1 MVPPTLPA
9 PWLLKAKLAAT
20 PIFVP
25 TPAPFVHT
33 AGSSSGEMGYDGMW
47 QPGCQGSPL
56 ALHLPLPWPQDN
68 LREIGSDSH
77 QHPGVA
83 LGRRRAPQRAGA
95 NRTLPL
101 SLRMPS
107 MLCLA
112 FLSPSSTSF
121 LSSSASSS
129 SPFPNLLRRMRLMEL
144 TSGGECRAVT
154 GSSPAAP
161 RGSRAGPGSRVPHQ
175 CHWPVSL
182 GHCRSGLGEGSC
194 PFPSPRDFH
203 GAQARTGLQHGH
215 SSSRESFF
223 PESFFAPSPHGGL

>member
-1 MVPPTLPA
+1 
-9 PWLLKAKLAAT
+9 
-20 PIFVP
+20 
-25 TPAPFVHT
+25 
-33 AGSSSGEMGYDGMW
+33 MGHDGMW
-47 QPGCQGSPL
+47 QPGCQGSRL
-56 ALHLPLPWPQDN
+56 ALHLPLRWPQDN
-68 LREIGSDSH
+68 LWEKGSDSH
-77 QHPGVA
+77 QHLGLGLA
-83 LGRRRAPQRAGA
+83 LAHSRAPRRAGA

-154 GSSPAAP
+154 GSSSAAP

-175 CHWPVSL
+175 CRWLVSL
-182 GHCRSGLGEGSC
+182 GRCQSGLREGSR
-194 PFPSPRDFH
+194 PLPSPRGFH
-203 GAQARTGLQHGH
+203 RAPSRTALQHGH
-215 SSSRESFF
+215 SGSRETFF
-223 PESFFAPSPHGGL
+223 SPSPHGG